1 MRIISRLHG
10 ERRRA
15 RQGALIVPLVEL
27 SSDLVTLRPYR
38 DEDAPLLCAAAIE
51 SIESVG
57 RWMPWCHPHYAESD
71 SVAWVEKSQQAW
83 RSGNEYNFA
92 LFDRASRFAGGA
104 GLNQFNR
111 DHNLANLGYWVRQSR
126 QGHGIAVSAV
136 RCLAR
141 FGFETL
147 RLTRIEIIAAA
158 DNIASRRVAQKSG
171 AQFECLARNRLIVGG
186 VPVTA
191 AVYSLIPT

>member
-38 DEDAPLLCAAAIE
+38 DEDAALLFAAAIE

-57 RWMPWCHPHYAESD
+57 RWMPWCHPDYAESD
-71 SVAWVEKSQQAW
+71 SITWVKKAQESW
-83 RSGNEYNFA
+83 RSGDEYGFA
-92 LFDRASRFAGGA
+92 LFDRAGRFAGGA

-111 DHNLANLGYWVRQSR
+111 DHKLANLGYWVRQSR

-141 FGFETL
+141 FGLAT
-147 RLTRIEIIAAA
+147 TRNHNSQVNRPTAHSQCSLAKRFAQSGMRMACAGQVFAAG
-158 DNIASRRVAQKSG
+158 S
-171 AQFECLARNRLIVGG
+171 ERNGCAGFID
-186 VPVTA
+186 
-191 AVYSLIPT
+191 